1 MADEGIP
8 AHVSSPSQDLNLE
21 VKEAGVSY
29 QEEFWYSQNN
39 ELIDTVGPSSVEVQA
54 DLSDSPRS
62 ISPSSHLDDFNDSA
76 SPSNPLPD
84 TEIGE
89 NLDIM
94 GIANTWQVIINLI
107 I

>member
-1 MADEGIP
+1 MADEGNS

-29 QEEFWYSQNN
+29 HQQEFWYNENN

-62 ISPSSHLDDFNDSA
+62 LSPSSHLDDFNDSA

-84 TEIGE
+84 TEIEE
-89 NLDIM
+89 NIDIM
-94 GIANTWQVIINLI
+94 GIANTWQVKH
-107 I
+107 